1 MQPLPPVDQ
10 QQALLRQS
18 LPDAFLTLVQER
30 SRKAHHG
37 RWEQRTLWALTS
49 ADLNAYVGSA
59 GSVGAA
65 WPGVAQVLRLERVIT
80 QKERFRDQWKTTTEV
95 AYAITSRSASQID
108 AAGLLL
114 HWRVH
119 WHIENRLH
127 WVRDVTLAE
136 DASQIAAGQAP
147 TVFAVL
153 RNAAVTLLTWIG
165 APSLAAAQRDL
176 AMAPATVPSIFR
188 SVARRISRADEH

>member
-1 MQPLPPVDQ
+1 M
-10 QQALLRQS
+10 
-18 LPDAFLTLVQER
+18 
-30 SRKAHHG
+30 
-37 RWEQRTLWALTS
+37 
-49 ADLNAYVGSA
+49 
-59 GSVGAA
+59 
-65 WPGVAQVLRLERVIT
+65 
-80 QKERFRDQWKTTTEV
+80 
-95 AYAITSRSASQID
+95 
-108 AAGLLL
+108 

-153 RNAAVTLLTWIG
+153 RNAAVTLLAWIG

-176 AMAPATVPSIFR
+176 AMAPATVPSIFS
-188 SVARRISRADEH
+188 SVARRISRADEP